1 MYDWFMIW
9 NIIDRRTRPYR
20 WQRVN
25 AIIEGVEHD
34 NSVADA
40 DQAPESGPLEVID
53 YDQREGVTVK
63 EAIDWANNQRCP
75 ITLYLYDDG
84 AGTVSEGHFNEVAN
98 RMD

>member
-1 MYDWFMIW
+1 MIW
-9 NIIDRRTRPYR
+9 NVIDRRTRPYR
-20 WQRVN
+20 WKRVN
-25 AIIEGVEHD
+25 AIIEAVEHD

-40 DQAPESGPLEVID
+40 DQASESSSLDVID
-53 YDQREGVTVK
+53 YDQREGVTVR

-84 AGTVSEGHFNEVAN
+84 AGTVSEGHFNKVAN